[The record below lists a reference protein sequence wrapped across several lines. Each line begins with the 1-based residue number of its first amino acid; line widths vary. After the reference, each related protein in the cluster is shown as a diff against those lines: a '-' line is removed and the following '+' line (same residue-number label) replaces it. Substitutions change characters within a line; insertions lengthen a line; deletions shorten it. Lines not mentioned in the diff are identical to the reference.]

1 MVGTDAAERI
11 DGSAGND
18 TITLLG
24 GDDSADGG
32 AGDDT
37 LSGGDGDDSL
47 EGGDGDD
54 LLDGGSGNDTLMGGY
69 GDDTYR
75 IVSATATIV
84 DAGGFDTAIVS
95 ASFIKLPAGIESATY
110 TDGAQALP
118 YWIDALLPIAASG
131 AHYQRLLKPDK
142 TFFFAFPDTLPD
154 YAAQLTPGFAPA
166 NATQRAA
173 VRQALAHVESVLDLD
188 FVETGDAATL
198 NCLAFYNAHRNA
210 TAAAY
215 FPEDSFIGSDVL
227 FSTTSEAAQYPDDGT
242 PGAMATM
249 HEIGHALGLEH
260 PFAQAQEGG
269 TSPPHL
275 GASEDTTAWTL
286 MSYRD
291 TPAQFH
297 FVYSPLDIAA
307 LQFLYGP
314 SRTSRTGDD
323 SHVLDSG
330 TANFLWD
337 GAGTDTLDAS
347 GQTAPATLYLEPGW
361 WGFIGQQAATI
372 TSPGQVTVNFGTV
385 LEHLVGGA
393 GSDRLHGNSLGNRIT
408 GGAGQDTLSGL
419 AGDDLLNGGPD
430 VDTALYSGIRAG
442 HAVFQG
448 FAGWTVADRTEGRN
462 GSDTLQDIEILSF
475 SDRTVDLRM
484 PALAGGLGAAT
495 LKTLQELYVG
505 FFDRIPE
512 AHGLAYWIGEVEA
525 GSSLARIADRFYAAG
540 TQFGIFADGLGDLAY
555 VAQIYGHVLLRP
567 QGGPSAPGSDELAY
581 WTSWLQDAG
590 HSRGTL
596 VLQML
601 DDVHTWFQDHPSL
614 GFVADLLDNKAAVA
628 HWYAVQQGLGF
639 HDPQQDIAFGR
650 QMAALVTPNDTSA
663 AIALVGLDDQAA

>member
-18 TITLLG
+18 TIVLLG
-24 GDDSADGG
+24 GDDSSDGG

-37 LSGGDGDDSL
+37 LRGGDGDDSL

-54 LLDGGSGNDTLMGGY
+54 LLEGGAGNDTLRGGY
-69 GDDTYR
+69 GDDIYR
-75 IVSATATIV
+75 IGSATATVI

-95 ASFIKLPAGIESATY
+95 ASFIKLPAGIEAVTY

-118 YWIDALLPIAASG
+118 YWIDALLPSEAAG
-131 AHYQRLLKPDK
+131 AHYQRLLQPGQ
-142 TFFFAFPDTLPD
+142 TFFFAFPDALPD

-188 FVETGDAATL
+188 FVETGDAAAL
-198 NCLAFYNAHRNA
+198 NCLAFYNVHRNA

-227 FSTTSEAAQYPDDGT
+227 FSTTSEAARSPVDGT

-260 PFAQAQEGG
+260 PFAQAQDGG

-275 GASEDTTAWTL
+275 GTSEDTTAWTL

-297 FVYSPLDIAA
+297 FLYSPLDIAA
-307 LQFLYGP
+307 LQYLYGP

-347 GQTAPATLYLEPGW
+347 AQSAPVTLYLEPGW

-372 TSPGQVTVNFGTV
+372 TSPGQVSVNFGTV
-385 LEHLVGGA
+385 LEHLLGGTD
-393 GSDRLHGNSLGNRIT
+393 SDRLHGNSLANRIA
-408 GGAGQDTLSGL
+408 GGPGQDTLSGL
-419 AGDDLLNGGPD
+419 AGDDLLDGGTG
-430 VDTALYSGIRAG
+430 VDTALFSGTRAS

-448 FAGWTVADRTEGRN
+448 FAGITVADRMEGRN

-475 SDRTVDLRM
+475 SDRTADLRM
-484 PALAGGLGAAT
+484 PVRAGSIAPDT
-495 LKTLQELYVG
+495 LKTLAELYVG

-512 AHGLAYWIGEVEA
+512 AQGLAYWIGEVAA
-525 GSSLARIADRFYAAG
+525 GNSLATIADAFYAAG
-540 TQFGIFADGLGDLAY
+540 LQFGIFAAGLDDLAY

-567 QGGPSAPGSDELAY
+567 QDGPNAPATEELGY
-581 WTSWLQDAG
+581 WTDWLQVGG
-590 HSRGTL
+590 HSRGSM

-601 DDVHTWFQDHPSL
+601 DDVHTWFDGHPSL
-614 GFVADLLDNKAAVA
+614 GFVADLLDHKAAVA

-650 QMAALVTPNDTSA
+650 QMAALVTPTDTSA